1 MATNDDAFTA
11 VAKSLDYT
19 FRAKS
24 GPTWIAKWGFVT
36 DEPGFDPRFDYGA
49 QLGGWYYGVKAYGG
63 HGLDLGEPEAKKG
76 ACGQRLFGFCRRL
89 GHRGVRPRRGGHI
102 HPRVWRLWPDR

>member
-36 DEPGFDPRFDYGA
+36 DEPGFDPRFDSV
-49 QLGGWYYGVKAYGG
+49 LS
-63 HGLDLGEPEAKKG
+63 
-76 ACGQRLFGFCRRL
+76 
-89 GHRGVRPRRGGHI
+89 
-102 HPRVWRLWPDR
+102 